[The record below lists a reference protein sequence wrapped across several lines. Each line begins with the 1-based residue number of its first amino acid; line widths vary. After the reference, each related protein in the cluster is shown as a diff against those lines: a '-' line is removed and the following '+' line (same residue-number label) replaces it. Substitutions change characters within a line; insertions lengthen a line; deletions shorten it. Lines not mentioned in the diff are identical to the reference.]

1 MVANK
6 IIAAACACEN
16 GKYLK
21 SIIDNSV
28 IISGEIIG
36 SIQSTILATLAKS
49 YDKAR
54 KTIPKKLFQQILT
67 KKR

>member
-6 IIAAACACEN
+6 IIPAACACEN